1 MVNYL
6 IALTVISNLNRGANL
21 SPLSFLIE
29 IERSDIMKSLYK
41 YLFYLFF
48 IGFAGT
54 LCYVLLLTNA
64 FSPIF
69 EAATILMEIIVVI
82 FLIICI
88 DLIASPAGSAE
99 ENIKNENVKSNNSC
113 EE

>member
-1 MVNYL
+1 MVNCL
-6 IALTVISNLNRGANL
+6 IVLLLTVNGYLGSI
-21 SPLSFLIE
+21 SPLYIL
-29 IERSDIMKSLYK
+29 ERSDIMKSLYK

-88 DLIASPAGSAE
+88 DLIASPTGSAE

>member
-1 MVNYL
+1 
-6 IALTVISNLNRGANL
+6 
-21 SPLSFLIE
+21 
-29 IERSDIMKSLYK
+29 MKNLYK

-48 IGFAGT
+48 IGFACT
-54 LCYVLLLTNA
+54 LYYVLFLTNVY
-64 FSPIF
+64 SPIF
-69 EAATILMEIIVVI
+69 ESISILMGITIII

-99 ENIKNENVKSNNSC
+99 ENIKNENVKSNNPC

>member
-1 MVNYL
+1 
-6 IALTVISNLNRGANL
+6 
-21 SPLSFLIE
+21 
-29 IERSDIMKSLYK
+29 
-41 YLFYLFF
+41 
-48 IGFAGT
+48 
-54 LCYVLLLTNA
+54 VLLLTNA